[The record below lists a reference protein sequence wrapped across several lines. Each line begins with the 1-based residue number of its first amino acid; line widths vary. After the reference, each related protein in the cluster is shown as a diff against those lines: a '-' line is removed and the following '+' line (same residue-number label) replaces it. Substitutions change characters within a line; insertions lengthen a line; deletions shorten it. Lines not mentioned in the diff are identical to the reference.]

1 MRNCNW
7 RFGEFNFKFCL
18 FDSLLSKFYALCSCF
33 CLEVQSKATY
43 PAMIPFEGGVEV
55 SDTLLERRLEGWL
68 DW

>member
-33 CLEVQSKATY
+33 CLMVQSKAAD
-43 PAMIPFEGGVEV
+43 PAMIPSEGGAEA
-55 SDTLLERRLEGWL
+55 SDTLSERRSEG
-68 DW
+68 

>member
-33 CLEVQSKATY
+33 CLVVQLRVACL
-43 PAMIPFEGGVEV
+43 AVIPSEGGAEA
-55 SDTLLERRLEGWL
+55 SDTLLERRLEGW
-68 DW
+68 

>member
-33 CLEVQSKATY
+33 CLVVQLRAAC
-43 PAMIPFEGGVEV
+43 PAVIPSEGGAEV
-55 SDTLLERRLEGWL
+55 FDT
-68 DW
+68 